1 MAFTVLD
8 LDQGNATWL
17 QWRSGGIGA
26 SDAPAVMG
34 ENPWKSRRR
43 LLKEKIDAL
52 AGRPSGWRGNAA
64 TARGN
69 ALEPEARR
77 LYTTHSGHTVS
88 PACLQSHRYD
98 WLRASVDGICVVSG
112 AVVEIKCGDKVYD
125 HASTRQAVPRYYY
138 GQLQHILAVT
148 GYARIDFWCW
158 LPGRPP
164 KHIEIDRDAD
174 YIERMLDSEA
184 AFWDEVLAG

>member
-1 MAFTVLD
+1 MPFSVIE
-8 LDQGNATWL
+8 LDQGNARWL
-17 QWRSGGIGA
+17 RWRSGGLGA

-34 ENPWKSRRR
+34 ENPWKSRKR

-52 AGRPSGWRGNAA
+52 AGVVSHWRGNAA
-64 TARGN
+64 TSRGN

-77 LYTTHSGHTVS
+77 LYASHTGRYVA
-88 PACLQSHRYD
+88 PACLQSNRYE
-98 WLRASVDGICVVSG
+98 WLRASVDGICFTSG
-112 AVVEIKCGDKVYD
+112 AVVEIKCGDKTYA
-125 HASTRQAVPRYYY
+125 HSAEKRAAPRYYY

-158 LPGRPP
+158 VPGRAPQ
-164 KHIEIDRDAD
+164 HIEIARDAA
-174 YIERMLDSEA
+174 YIERMLDTEA